1 MMSARQS
8 LTLIAWATLAF
19 GLGWASPSS
28 AQPSGCYQGCQLPTT
43 SMAVS
48 RYVVCLGV
56 RDGGTCTVCPS
67 EQAGQAFQIASG
79 KSLSCFKGC
88 AKGYEWNAA
97 SQQCCPAPTQASAPV
112 PQEAETVDLIIS
124 PGAPRGSARV
134 RDFFQAMKQRVQI
147 AIALPMTQSEKWTV
161 LRTNLDVVKNEAA
174 ERG

>member
-88 AKGYEWNAA
+88 AKGYEWNSA
-97 SQQCCPAPTQASAPV
+97 SQQCCPASTRPPVAS
-112 PQEAETVDLIIS
+112 EAETVDLIIS
-124 PGAPRGSARV
+124 PSASGRGSSRV
-134 RDFFQAMKQRVQI
+134 RD
-147 AIALPMTQSEKWTV
+147 
-161 LRTNLDVVKNEAA
+161 
-174 ERG
+174 

>member
-1 MMSARQS
+1 MYGDRIVGCAMTPARHS
-8 LTLIAWATLAF
+8 LALIALATFAVGLAWA
-19 GLGWASPSS
+19 GPSS

-88 AKGYEWNAA
+88 AKGYEWNSA
-97 SQQCCPAPTQASAPV
+97 SQQCCPAPTRV
-112 PQEAETVDLIIS
+112 PSRMWWKFTDGDLRRLEVRGLSGEVNELGWPFRQRFPAIYLAHRDL
-124 PGAPRGSARV
+124 PGS
-134 RDFFQAMKQRVQI
+134 K
-147 AIALPMTQSEKWTV
+147 
-161 LRTNLDVVKNEAA
+161 
-174 ERG
+174 